1 MITLITLCECMI
13 YNDNTVNND
22 KEKLLLVLVGG
33 LSPMVNHDKKVTNFP
48 LYQY

>member
-1 MITLITLCECMI
+1 MI

-33 LSPMVNHDKKVTNFP
+33 LSPMVNQDKKVTNFP